1 MITSTT
7 KRFLVSLLT
16 LMGYLFRNRRT
27 RKFTLVPL
35 LFIGI
40 GFALPQKMIIP
51 VKGATTK
58 DWDDHSF
65 WAYPWGTSVTHK
77 GIDIFKE
84 KGTDV
89 ISSTYGVVLYTY
101 EGGKGGKTVMVLGPK
116 WRFHY
121 YAHLDEIDAFPLQ
134 PVKAG
139 TKLGTVGTTGNAVG
153 KPPHLHY
160 AITTPFPYWWLR
172 DTKAIQ
178 GNRKMFYLDPDTW
191 LRE

>member
-1 MITSTT
+1 MITRTT
-7 KRFLVSLLT
+7 ERFLVALFGW
-16 LMGYLFRNRRT
+16 MGRLFRDRKT

-35 LFIGI
+35 VIIVI
-40 GFALPQKMIIP
+40 GFLLPQEMIIP
-51 VKGATTK
+51 VKGATTA
-58 DWDDHSF
+58 DWDDNSF

-89 ISSTYGVVLYTY
+89 IASTYGIVIYTY
-101 EGGKGGKTVMVLGPK
+101 EGGKGGKSVMVLGPK

-121 YAHLDEIDAFPLQ
+121 YAHLNEIDAFPLQ
-134 PVKAG
+134 PVSAG
-139 TKLGTVGTTGNAVG
+139 TKLGTVGNTGNAINT
-153 KPPHLHY
+153 PSHLHY

-172 DTKAIQ
+172 DTEAIQ

-191 LRE
+191 LRK